1 MKQLDTLTPLDYIE
15 IPNFQDFIM
24 KPKNP
29 TCLII
34 ESTIL
39 IVEVLWW
46 IESASWEFSD
56 SGFSHKMLIEGD
68 FALVIRY
75 RREKDNTYRPT
86 CVISFDTK
94 DDGIYIRQIQ
104 GSNDKNVAFRF
115 HSSFNTTAFFLKVI
129 EDSFLKKWI
138 PVKVES
144 FPTWIENASYASQAR
159 ERYNLFALVVRDMC
173 YKYF

>member
-1 MKQLDTLTPLDYIE
+1 
-15 IPNFQDFIM
+15 
-24 KPKNP
+24 
-29 TCLII
+29 
-34 ESTIL
+34 
-39 IVEVLWW
+39 
-46 IESASWEFSD
+46 
-56 SGFSHKMLIEGD
+56 MLIEGD

-129 EDSFLKKWI
+129 EDSFLKK
-138 PVKVES
+138 
-144 FPTWIENASYASQAR
+144 
-159 ERYNLFALVVRDMC
+159 
-173 YKYF
+173 